1 MTDNDKPRR
10 LVAAD
15 IIGQQHEAVMA
26 ALHREAASASSTTEF
41 GEAATGDRKG
51 MLYVKSHVVVR
62 GKDEDWPAYLGRME
76 TELEG
81 IAGMVAAHNADK
93 LRRDLEASV
102 G

>member
-1 MTDNDKPRR
+1 MTDEKPRR

-15 IIGQQHEAVMA
+15 IIAQQHEAVMA

-62 GKDEDWPAYLGRME
+62 GKDEDWPQYLGRME
-76 TELEG
+76 TELDQ
-81 IAGMVAAHNADK
+81 IATLVAAHNADK

>member
-1 MTDNDKPRR
+1 MSDERPRR

-26 ALHREAASASSTTEF
+26 ALNREASSASSTSEF

-51 MLYVKSHVVVR
+51 LLYVRSHVVVR
-62 GKDEDWPAYLGRME
+62 GKDEDWPQYLGRMRA
-76 TELEG
+76 ELGG
-81 IAGMVAAHNADK
+81 IAAMVAAHNADK

>member
-1 MTDNDKPRR
+1 MTDDRPRR

-26 ALHREAASASSTTEF
+26 ALNREASSASSTTEF
-41 GEAATGDRKG
+41 GEAATGGRKG
-51 MLYVKSHVVVR
+51 LLYVKSHVVVR
-62 GKDEDWPAYLGRME
+62 GKDEDWPQYFGRME
-76 TELEG
+76 AELKA
-81 IAGMVAAHNADK
+81 IATMVAAHNADK